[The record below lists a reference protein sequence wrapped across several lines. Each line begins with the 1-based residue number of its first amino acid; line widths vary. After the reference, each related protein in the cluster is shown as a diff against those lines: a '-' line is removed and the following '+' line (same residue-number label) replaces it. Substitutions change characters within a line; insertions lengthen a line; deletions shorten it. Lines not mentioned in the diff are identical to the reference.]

1 MFCSD
6 ACGKDQIVFID
17 FCDDLV
23 MNGGEHHPLLI
34 WILGVRLNGDD
45 SNGQVPFDAQQ
56 VSLFGF
62 GQIRK
67 QFPLILCFEFHA
79 STKHVRVV

>member
-1 MFCSD
+1 
-6 ACGKDQIVFID
+6 
-17 FCDDLV
+17 
-23 MNGGEHHPLLI
+23 MNGYEHHPLLI
-34 WILGVRLNGDD
+34 RILGVRLNGDN
-45 SNGQVPFDAQQ
+45 SNGQVSFDAQQ